1 MYMIKT
7 ITLEL
12 ENIKCDGCVK
22 NIKTAMAKHGNID
35 TTEVD
40 KTTGKVMIIG
50 TDLVNQELITELSQL
65 GYPEKKKGLFSKL
78 NALIQ
83 K

>member
-1 MYMIKT
+1 MLKT

-12 ENIKCDGCVK
+12 ENIKCDGCVN
-22 NIKTAMAKHGNID
+22 NIKKAMMAHSHISS
-35 TTEVD
+35 TEVD
-40 KTTGKVMIIG
+40 KTTGKVFITG
-50 TDLVNQELITELSQL
+50 TDLVNSDIINELTQL